1 MKLKDYRQLA
11 KMTREQFGALVGV
24 TGVQVWRW
32 EAGRSM
38 PKPRIVDVEV
48 QRGGYAGFVVTGI
61 RGNGSPILRKVVR
74 CSASGYRTRSAPIVA
89 EGLALVSGLRR
100 GTTYTCV
107 AIVANEFG
115 AQQSEKV
122 RVKAR

>member
-38 PKPRIVDVEV
+38 PKPRIVDVI
-48 QRGGYAGFVVTGI
+48 RAGTGGAVTAEDHHQA
-61 RGNGSPILRKVVR
+61 VR
-74 CSASGYRTRSAPIVA
+74 ERSV
-89 EGLALVSGLRR
+89 
-100 GTTYTCV
+100 
-107 AIVANEFG
+107 
-115 AQQSEKV
+115 
-122 RVKAR
+122 